1 MTEEQIKS
9 LKVGDKITVVFVV
22 KEANDA
28 YASLLFEGGGYY
40 GGAGKKEW
48 GLLKHATLVTPP
60 PALVEV
66 GDTVRIVPDPL
77 SGRIHGAHYSQ
88 GLSGVTGKV
97 AHVHKAGAKDDD
109 GEVDDECTVWIR
121 CEGHDFN
128 WGVSPH
134 CVVLVKKAVKDKYAV
149 RCCYVGGGLTRC
161 KVVTLGHEITVAEFV
176 CSIHP
181 NAKAAAE
188 AECARLNSEW
198 RKRQEGGAE

>member
-1 MTEEQIKS
+1 MTEEQFNG
-9 LKVGDKITVVFVV
+9 LKAGDKFIVEYTVKSTI
-22 KEANDA
+22 KEKVQIALADGTSDGTWPFSSELMQN
-28 YASLLFEGGGYY
+28 
-40 GGAGKKEW
+40 
-48 GLLKHATLVTPP
+48 ATLVTPP
-60 PALVEV
+60 PSLEV

-134 CVVLVKKAVKDKYAV
+134 CVVLVKKAAKYRYFVKEGVDSWDVKVGFPTNYGTAV
-149 RCCYVGGGLTRC
+149 TYS
-161 KVVTLGHEITVAEFV
+161 KNNY
-176 CSIHP
+176 P
-181 NAKAAAE
+181 NARAAAE
-188 AECARLNSEW
+188 AECARLNTEW
-198 RKRQEGGAE
+198 RKQKGGAE

>member
-1 MTEEQIKS
+1 MTEEQFNG
-9 LKVGDKITVVFVV
+9 LKAGDKFIVEYTVKSTI
-22 KEANDA
+22 KEKVQIALADGTSDGTWPFSSELMQN
-28 YASLLFEGGGYY
+28 
-40 GGAGKKEW
+40 
-48 GLLKHATLVTPP
+48 ATLVTPP

-149 RCCYVGGGLTRC
+149 RCCYVGGAWTWC
-161 KVVTLGHEITVAEFV
+161 KIVTLGDEETVATFR
-176 CSIHP
+176 CSHYP
-181 NAKAAAE
+181 NAKDTAE
-188 AECARLNSEW
+188 AECARLNAEW
-198 RKRQEGGAE
+198 RKQKGGAE